1 MQTTLFSRENLP
13 ICRGG
18 SPRQRLR
25 PLGIVFFLLVPLA
38 ALLTSEW
45 IQRGS
50 LESFFPSLASHTYSY
65 LLAWIFLAAIYAAV
79 TCLSGCHWLGVLV
92 LGVLTALPA
101 AVTYFKLEMRGE
113 PFFPWD
119 LFQLSEASGV
129 VGKANLEI
137 QPPMVYTILLF
148 LLLLVVAARF
158 LRQPRRQDPR
168 RWQRRMACGGVSL
181 LVSFGM
187 VWGVY
192 LQPAV
197 TQWFGI
203 IPDMWMQ
210 DRYYRNYG
218 LISSF
223 MSNLQALDV
232 SAPEDYSQEAVE
244 QLKGELLQNPSPE
257 PFYPD
262 SYAAKGDGRVT
273 QPNIIFVMNE
283 SFWDVTELEG
293 ITYDQPVTPNL
304 QRLKGEA
311 AVGKAYSPSFGGGTC
326 DVEFE
331 ALTGYSMEFLPS
343 GSKPYQQHV
352 THDMLATPS
361 FLKSQGY
368 DTLAVHGYYRKY
380 WSRDTAY
387 PHLGIDKFIAAED
400 FENPEK
406 KRSYYWG
413 GGLITDGEMARR
425 IIQEYENRDPSK
437 PLFLHAVTMQNH
449 TSYNEKNYPEEE
461 LVEITSAPEGLSQGT
476 LSQLRDFATGIREAD
491 AMLGTLVDYFSQVEE
506 PTILVFVGDHLPG
519 LSLDAGGT
527 LYTSLGYSS
536 TSDTSQWAPEE
547 LKRMHATNILVWNN
561 YGAELALPAETSC
574 TLLGTQLLGWAGVPK
589 PLYFQW
595 VDRAMDQML
604 LYRERLF
611 VTADGTPW
619 HEPTEDCASLV
630 ADWKNIVYDM
640 LYGEQY
646 ITQALTEP
654 PGS

>member
-13 ICRGG
+13 IRRGG

-158 LRQPRRQDPR
+158 LRQPRRRQDPR

-461 LVEITSAPEGLSQGT
+461 LVEITSAPEGLSKET

-506 PTILVFVGDHLPG
+506 PTILVFWGDHYNPVGKGYELYEKTGYIDPG
-519 LSLDAGGT
+519 DTASPMLHGT
-527 LYTSLGYSS
+527 
-536 TSDTSQWAPEE
+536 P
-547 LKRMHATNILVWNN
+547 LVVWSN
-561 YGAELALPAETSC
+561 YYQEPVD
-574 TLLGTQLLGWAGVPK
+574 LGTVAAYEISPVVMDLYGLERP
-589 PLYFQW
+589 PLYSYLIQQLN
-595 VDRAMDQML
+595 VYRARTRGITVQP
-604 LYRERLF
+604 
-611 VTADGTPW
+611 DGSFS
-619 HEPTEDCASLV
+619 DS
-630 ADWKNIVYDM
+630 
-640 LYGEQY
+640 
-646 ITQALTEP
+646 LTEEQQAWFDNHWLLQYDGMFGEDYLNT
-654 PGS
+654 PGGS

>member
-13 ICRGG
+13 IRRGG

-65 LLAWIFLAAIYAAV
+65 LLAWVFLAAIYAAV

-158 LRQPRRQDPR
+158 LRQPRRRQDPR

-461 LVEITSAPEGLSQGT
+461 LVEITSAPEGLSKET

-506 PTILVFVGDHLPG
+506 PTILVFWGDHYNPVGKGYELYEKTGYIDPG
-519 LSLDAGGT
+519 DTASPMLHGTPLVVWSNYYQEPVDLGTVAAYEISPVVMDLYGLERPPLYSYLIQQLDAYRARTRGVTVQPDG
-527 LYTSLGYSS
+527 SF
-536 TSDTSQWAPEE
+536 SDS
-547 LKRMHATNILVWNN
+547 
-561 YGAELALPAETSC
+561 
-574 TLLGTQLLGWAGVPK
+574 
-589 PLYFQW
+589 
-595 VDRAMDQML
+595 
-604 LYRERLF
+604 
-611 VTADGTPW
+611 
-619 HEPTEDCASLV
+619 
-630 ADWKNIVYDM
+630 
-640 LYGEQY
+640 
-646 ITQALTEP
+646 LTEEQQAWFDNHWLLQYDGMFGEDYLNT
-654 PGS
+654 PGES